1 MNRIF
6 ICTKCEAY
14 TMESRCKCGG
24 EASDVRPPKYSPED
38 KYKKYRQEEKKELLK
53 KEGLY

>member
-1 MNRIF
+1 MNRIYY
-6 ICTKCEAY
+6 CDKCNQY
-14 TMESRCKCGG
+14 TLENECKCGG

-38 KYKKYRQEEKKELLK
+38 KYKKYRQLEKKEKLK